1 MADMFKVIL
10 ADDEPVIIKGLQK
23 MISWEKLNAEIV
35 GEAEN
40 GEELLRLI
48 KKYSPDIVISDVS
61 MPKMSGIDVIRELRK
76 EDRKTKVIFLSG
88 YQEFDYVKS
97 AIRYEAQEYLL
108 KPVGKEELE
117 QAVLRAEQSLKKDNP
132 MEYWQEEKN
141 DIQTVFRKM
150 NSEIECKELYQHFQE
165 MGLETRDMNFT
176 GVCFSIPMDF
186 YKKIADQNMAELMRF
201 AIFKKI
207 QEYVKKEKNGFVIKR
222 EANSSN
228 MILISEKK
236 DEIEKIEQ
244 EVCSIRNKIYE
255 EYKVRLIVGIGN
267 TVEAVNELKFAFKT
281 AKFAAEIYYFTQMDY
296 IRYMDINREF
306 HSSFEDYSKCYER
319 LIKSIFHRE
328 DDWMENL
335 DETLKIVENLHY
347 GNRYAAENR
356 CIAMAMDLY
365 RELEK
370 EHFVLPDSRQD
381 YEKFVAKIRMQKTY
395 EDLKKMVKN
404 YLSDFIEGC
413 NLQGHM
419 PESQTIRIVKDY
431 IKEHYQE
438 NLNLN
443 IISEI
448 VYMNP
453 YYFSTFFK
461 KETGQ
466 NFKNYLA
473 EVRMEAAVNLLREK
487 DLKTYEL
494 ARAVGYNDIRSF
506 TEKFK
511 EYFGDSPSNYK
522 KSMIKNLER

>member
-1 MADMFKVIL
+1 MFKVIL
-10 ADDEPVIIKGLQK
+10 ADDEPVIIKGLRK

-40 GEELLRLI
+40 GEELLRQIRSL
-48 KKYSPDIVISDVS
+48 SPDIVISDVS
-61 MPKMSGIDVIRELRK
+61 MPKMSGIDVIKELRQD
-76 EDRKTKVIFLSG
+76 DRKTKVIFLSG
-88 YQEFDYVKS
+88 YQEFDYVKA

-150 NSEIECKELYQHFQE
+150 NTETECKELYLHFQE
-165 MGLETRDMNFT
+165 MGLEIQGMNFT
-176 GVCFSIPMDF
+176 GVCFSIPVDF

-228 MILISEKK
+228 MILLSRQE
-236 DEIEKIEQ
+236 DSIEKIEK
-244 EVCSIRNKIYE
+244 EVWTIRDKIYD
-255 EYKVRLIVGIGN
+255 EYKVRLIVGVGN
-267 TVEAVNELKFAFKT
+267 TVDSVKELKFAFKT
-281 AKFAAEIYYFTQMDY
+281 AKFAAEIHYFTQQDY
-296 IRYMDINREF
+296 IRYVDIDREF
-306 HSSFEDYSKCYER
+306 HFSFEDYSKCYEK
-319 LIKSIFHRE
+319 LVKSIFHRE
-328 DDWMENL
+328 SDWIENL

-347 GNRYAAENR
+347 GNRHAAENR

-365 RELEK
+365 REMEK
-370 EHFVLPDSRQD
+370 EHLISPDCRQD
-381 YEKFVAKIRMQKTY
+381 YENFVSKIRSQKNY
-395 EDLKKMVKN
+395 EELKKMIRN
-404 YLSDFIEGC
+404 YLSDFIEKHT
-413 NLQGHM
+413 LPDEI
-419 PESQTIRIVKDY
+419 PESQTIRIVKEY
-431 IKEHYQE
+431 IREHYQE

-443 IISEI
+443 TLSEI

-473 EVRMEAAVNLLREK
+473 EVRMEAAASLLREK

-494 ARAVGYNDIRSF
+494 AKAVGYHDIRSF

-522 KSMIKNLER
+522 KIQMKNSESKK